1 MLRIRKLQDTT
12 SPANREAIAQVQ
24 AILLAQ
30 FPLAKAADLA
40 KIPKQL
46 EDPLTHGY
54 RSVLWVADTP
64 LGQVRGFAMMLH
76 LPDVDA
82 ALLEY
87 VSTAPGTHSGGGLG
101 GALYETVRDEARS
114 LGVAGLFFECLVDD
128 AALIS
133 DAAALKQNVAR
144 LRFYERYG
152 ARPLLNNNYA
162 EPGHTGDENVYYLML
177 DPLDRPAELPRQQVQ
192 SVVRALLQRKYAAL
206 MSAAEIKACVASF
219 TDPVSQLR
227 APRYRAKS
235 VATRRP
241 SRPGIA
247 LLVNDGHDIHHVRDR
262 GYVEAPVRIA
272 VILDELD
279 KTGLFRR
286 LTPRHAPDAL
296 VHAVHAK
303 PMVEYLRSAS
313 AKLPPGKSIYPVV
326 FPVRNWQR
334 PPKDIEAQVGY
345 YGTDTFTPLNRNV
358 WPAARGA
365 VDCAVTAAQ
374 SLFEGFELAY
384 ALVRPPGHH
393 AESRVYGGFCYLNNA
408 AVAAHYLS
416 RFGRV
421 AMLDL
426 DYHHGNGQQDI
437 FYTRDDVFTVS
448 VHGAPPAAYPYCA
461 GFADE
466 RGEGAGQG
474 YNLNLPLPDR
484 ITAERYRDTLA
495 KALKAIRGFA
505 PKYVVVALGLDT
517 AQADPTGSWP
527 LKAPDF
533 AANGAL
539 LGAMGLPTLVV
550 QEGGYRTRTLGIN
563 ARNFFEGLWRTH
575 PAGAA
580 ADDAQSTPASR
591 A

>member
-24 AILLAQ
+24 AILRAQ
-30 FPLAKAADLA
+30 FPLAQAADLA
-40 KIPKQL
+40 KIPRQL
-46 EDPLTHGY
+46 EDPLAHGY

-87 VSTAPGTHSGGGLG
+87 VSTAPGAHGGGGLG
-101 GALYETVRDEARS
+101 GALYETVRDEALS
-114 LGVAGLFFECLVDD
+114 LGVSGLFFECLVDEP
-128 AALIS
+128 ALIS
-133 DAAALKQNVAR
+133 DAAALRQNIAR

-152 ARPLLNNNYA
+152 ARPLLNNDYA
-162 EPGHTGDENVYYLML
+162 KPGHAGDENVYFLML
-177 DPLDRPAELPRQQVQ
+177 DPLDAPSGLRRDKVQ
-192 SVVRALLQRKYAAL
+192 AVVRALLQRKYASL
-206 MSAAEIKACVASF
+206 MSAAEIADCVASF
-219 TDPVSQLR
+219 ADPIAQLR
-227 APRYRAKS
+227 APRYRPKA
-235 VATRRP
+235 VAARRP
-241 SRPGIA
+241 RHPGIA
-247 LLVNDGHDIHHVRDR
+247 LVVNEGHDIHHVRDR

-279 KTGLFRR
+279 KTGLFHR
-286 LTPRHAPDAL
+286 LMPRHAPDAL
-296 VHAVHAK
+296 IHAVHAR
-303 PMVEYLRSAS
+303 PMVDYLRSAS

-393 AESRVYGGFCYLNNA
+393 AERRVYGGFCYLNNA

-421 AMLDL
+421 AVLDL

-466 RGEGAGQG
+466 RGDGPGLG

-484 ITAERYRDTLA
+484 ITAERYRETLA
-495 KALKAIRGFA
+495 RALKAIRRFA
-505 PKYVVVALGLDT
+505 PQYVVVALGLDT
-517 AQADPTGSWP
+517 AQADPTGTWP

-539 LGAMGLPTLVV
+539 LGALGVPTLVV

-563 ARNFFEGLWRTH
+563 ARQFFEGLWRTH

-580 ADDAQSTPASR
+580 REGERR
-591 A
+591 AAVNR